1 MTIPPVGGPDFL
13 IIGAQKAG
21 TTSLF
26 EYLIRHPDVAAPVKK
41 ELHFF
46 DVPDRFRRGVAWYR
60 ELFPSLNPSLSGH
73 TSRRQVT
80 GEASPYYLF
89 HPRVPASVVGLFPQV
104 KLIALLRNPADR
116 AYSQY
121 QMWVRAGREPLSFDE
136 AIAAEAERLEGAEAR
151 LLADSNHTD
160 EVHRRHSYLARGV
173 YVDQLARWTQHF
185 GREQM
190 LILKTEDLF
199 ADTQRIIAEVFEF
212 LGLPQ
217 AQLDLSERYNV
228 RAYDP
233 LPSTSRDRLI
243 EYFEPHNRRLY
254 EFLGRDFEWY

>member
-1 MTIPPVGGPDFL
+1 MTIPPEGPDFL

-26 EYLIRHPDVAAPVKK
+26 EYLIRHPGVAAPNKK

-46 DVPDRFRRGVAWYR
+46 DVPDRFRHGAAWYR
-60 ELFPSLNPSLSGH
+60 ALFPSLDPSFAGH
-73 TSRRQVT
+73 SSRRPVT

-89 HPRVPASVVGLFPQV
+89 HPRVPASVAGLFPQV

-121 QMWVRAGREPLSFDE
+121 QMWVRAGKEPLSFDD
-136 AIAAEAERLEGAEAR
+136 AIAAEPKRLDGAEVR
-151 LLADSNHTD
+151 LLADTD
-160 EVHRRHSYLARGV
+160 HSDPVHRRHSYLSRGV
-173 YVDQLARWTQHF
+173 YVDQLARWTTHF
-185 GREQM
+185 PREQM

-199 ADTQRIIAEVFEF
+199 TDTQRIIGQVFDF
-212 LGLPQ
+212 LGLPP
-217 AQLDLSERYNV
+217 AELDLSERYNV
-228 RAYDP
+228 RAYEP
-233 LPSTSRDRLI
+233 LPSATRDRLI